1 MSQKRILVVD
11 DEAAILDI
19 LKEMFTLSGYD
30 VVTAASAETALEI
43 LRSEQ
48 IMVMFLDLKLP
59 EMSGIDLCKE
69 IRKKNKV
76 AIIHALTGH
85 VNNFGADECRSAGF
99 DDYFIKPV
107 QMKSLVDAAE
117 NAFNK
122 LKRWKP

>member
-1 MSQKRILVVD
+1 MSQKRILIVD

-19 LKEMFTLSGYD
+19 LKEIFTLSGYD

-69 IRKKNKV
+69 IRKTNKV
-76 AIIHALTGH
+76 AIIHALTGY

-122 LKRWKP
+122 LKRWEP